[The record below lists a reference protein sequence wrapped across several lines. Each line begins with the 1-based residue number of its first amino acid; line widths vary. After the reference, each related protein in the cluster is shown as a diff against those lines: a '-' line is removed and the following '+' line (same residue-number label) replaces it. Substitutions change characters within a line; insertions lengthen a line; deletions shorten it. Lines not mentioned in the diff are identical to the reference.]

1 MKSETATGIW
11 RKQCIER
18 FLAYSH
24 PLAWGFC
31 PTQEYSWN
39 LGSTFFDSLDKAIC
53 LKPEERLDHR
63 KDPSARLEQY
73 FIYETNRFLQ
83 IHLEKSYSATSGLH
97 AAPAFAISPNLA
109 SGAAGYGIC
118 FLAF

>member
-11 RKQCIER
+11 RKQCTER

-53 LKPEERLDHR
+53 LKPEERLDHL

-73 FIYETNRFLQ
+73 FIYETNRFFADAEYYLAHNEPIFHLLQ
-83 IHLEKSYSATSGLH
+83 TEV
-97 AAPAFAISPNLA
+97 
-109 SGAAGYGIC
+109 GITC
-118 FLAF
+118 FSEEFPWI